1 MVKLLSTLGLLLFT
15 LTSNAQVINYVDASW
30 KADINVMFTSKQY
43 ADIIVYKAK
52 YQHETNNQVGYW
64 WVSEGDNDGGYS
76 SNKLN
81 VYVVENK
88 YQADYTVY
96 ITDKKYEVR
105 VTNKYINEIK

>member
-52 YQHETNNQVGYW
+52 YKYETNNQIGYW
-64 WVSEGDNDGGYS
+64 WVSGEDNNGRYS
-76 SNKLN
+76 SDKLN
-81 VYVVENK
+81 VYVVENR

-96 ITDKKYEVR
+96 ITDKKYEVSI
-105 VTNKYINEIK
+105 TDKYRREVE